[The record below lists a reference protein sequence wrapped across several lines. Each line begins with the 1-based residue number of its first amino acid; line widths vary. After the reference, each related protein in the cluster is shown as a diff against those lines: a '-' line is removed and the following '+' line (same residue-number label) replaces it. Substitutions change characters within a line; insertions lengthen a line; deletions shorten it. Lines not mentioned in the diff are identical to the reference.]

1 MTAKT
6 TTPARYA
13 LTLLAGAGTLAALA
27 ACSSTT
33 ASDSSAA
40 DAATTTAPTAAA
52 PTAAAAP
59 ESSAPSSDAAGSSS
73 ASGSAYADGTY
84 DAQGSYTSPGGN
96 ETVGVSLTLADGVIT
111 DVTVTPESENPT
123 GQQYQGRFASGISGE
138 VVGKPLDE
146 IDVTK
151 VSGSSLTSGG
161 FNDAVETIK
170 ADATA

>member
-6 TTPARYA
+6 MTPARYA

-27 ACSSTT
+27 ACSSPT
-33 ASDSSAA
+33 ATGNDA
-40 DAATTTAPTAAA
+40 DAATATSPTTAPESTGD
-52 PTAAAAP
+52 AAAA
-59 ESSAPSSDAAGSSS
+59 SGSS
-73 ASGSAYADGTY
+73 YTDGTY
-84 DAQGSYTSPGGN
+84 QAEGSYTSPGGN
-96 ETVGVSLTLADGVIT
+96 EKVGVSLTLAGGVVT

-138 VVGKPLDE
+138 VVGKPLD
-146 IDVTK
+146 DLKVSK

>member
-33 ASDSSAA
+33 TTGSDAA
-40 DAATTTAPTAAA
+40 DAATTTAPSTA
-52 PTAAAAP
+52 T
-59 ESSAPSSDAAGSSS
+59 SSAPEATGAASSA
-73 ASGSAYADGTY
+73 ASGSSYADGTY
-84 DAQGSYTSPGGN
+84 EAEGGYTSPGGN
-96 ETVGVSLTLADGVIT
+96 EKVGVSLTLADGVVT

-123 GQQYQGRFASGISGE
+123 GQQYQSRFAGGIAGE
-138 VVGKPLDE
+138 VVGKQLDE
-146 IDVTK
+146 LKVSK

>member
-27 ACSSTT
+27 ACSSPTT
-33 ASDSSAA
+33 TGNDA
-40 DAATTTAPTAAA
+40 DAATATSPTTATGSTPASTDSDTAAA
-52 PTAAAAP
+52 
-59 ESSAPSSDAAGSSS
+59 SGSS
-73 ASGSAYADGTY
+73 YADGTY
-84 DAQGSYTSPGGN
+84 QAEGSYTSPGGN
-96 ETVGVSLTLADGVIT
+96 EKVGVSLTLAGGVVT

-138 VVGKPLDE
+138 VVGKSLD
-146 IDVTK
+146 DLKVSK